1 MRLLTCALALNLWVA
16 PTFAQIA
23 LDPYLALG
31 DSIPFGLDVTL
42 LAPGKPLPK
51 PNQFTGYP
59 EIMKDFSLRIRTL
72 VNPSCPGETSAS
84 FLDTAAP
91 DNGCNHPHLQPG
103 QNPPELPPF
112 KTTIGLRV
120 PYTGSQAQFAV
131 SHLLANRNTKL
142 VTLSMGGNDLL
153 LLQLRCSTE
162 ANPLT
167 CIQTRLVT
175 EVLPA
180 YGANLARILAAIR
193 IQGQYSGNLVLL
205 NYHTPSTDPLETQA
219 VAALNT
225 VMAQVGAQ
233 FGAKIADGFKAFQL
247 ASFFFRGDP
256 CKAGLL
262 VRLSPTVCDVHP
274 SKYGQQILAAATLLA
289 ATKN

>member
-1 MRLLTCALALNLWVA
+1 MRLLTCALALNLWAA

-31 DSIPFGLDVTL
+31 DSIPFGLNVTL
-42 LAPGKPLPK
+42 LAPDKPLPK
-51 PNQFTGYP
+51 PSQFTGYP
-59 EIMKDFSLRIRTL
+59 EIMRDFSLRIRTM

-103 QNPPELPPF
+103 QNPPVLPPF
-112 KTTIGLRV
+112 KTLVGLKV

-131 SHLLANRNTKL
+131 SHLLANPGTKL
-142 VTLSMGGNDLL
+142 VTLSIGGNDLL

-162 ANPLT
+162 ANPIA

-180 YGANLARILAAIR
+180 YAINLARILTAIR
-193 IQGQYSGNLVLL
+193 VQGRYTGNLVLV
-205 NYHTPSTDPLETQA
+205 NYYAPTANPLDVQA
-219 VAALNT
+219 MVAFNT

-233 FGAKIADGFKAFQL
+233 FGAKLADAFKAFQL
-247 ASFFFRGDP
+247 ASFFFQGDP

-262 VRLSPTVCDVHP
+262 TRLSATVCDVHP
-274 SKYGQQILAAATLLA
+274 SKYGQQVLAATTLLA